1 MTLSRVLSVA
11 FTIALVC
18 AATVGQAQQAPP
30 PAIPVLDAARLRAQ
44 ADALLAFGSGNTIN
58 VLGDPAKPG
67 LYVIRRLFKPG
78 EGTMPH
84 FHSQDRFVTVI
95 KGTWWTVEGDV
106 LAPEKAIP
114 IRPGGVM
121 LHPAGLRHYDGARD
135 EEVVVQI
142 VGLGPVTTTQVQQ
155 ASN

>member
-1 MTLSRVLSVA
+1 MTFPRVLSVA
-11 FTIALVC
+11 FTMALIF
-18 AATVGQAQQAPP
+18 AATIGQAQQA
-30 PAIPVLDAARLRAQ
+30 ASPVMPLLDAGHLRAQ
-44 ADALLAFGSGNTIN
+44 ADAALVFGSGNTIN

-67 LYVIRRLFKPG
+67 LYVIRRLFKRG

-84 FHSQDRFVTVI
+84 FHNQDRFVTVI

-106 LAPEKAIP
+106 VAPEKAVP